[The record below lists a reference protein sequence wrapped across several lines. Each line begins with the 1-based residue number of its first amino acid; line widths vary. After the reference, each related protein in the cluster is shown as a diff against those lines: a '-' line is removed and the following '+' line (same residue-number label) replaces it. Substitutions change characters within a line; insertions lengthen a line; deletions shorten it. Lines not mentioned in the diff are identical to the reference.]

1 MKKIGLILLLAF
13 ALLIPVRGGART
25 FALVVGVSQY
35 DNAEANLLQTAKDAK
50 AFRDVLLTQTK
61 DVSILTSKYANHA
74 NILEKLSAI
83 CNRAGKGD
91 RIIFYFS
98 GHGSDGCLITSD
110 LKALT
115 YDNLVEVLSNT
126 KASEVICFIDA
137 CHAGSVAQTAARNG
151 GKLSARDGQAFLVSS
166 RSNETSREAAWIG
179 QGYFTQAL
187 LKGIRGKS
195 DYNDDK
201 KVTLLELFK
210 YIHSDVR
217 RRSDKEQNPVMV
229 APKQMLETVVA
240 EWE

>member
-1 MKKIGLILLLAF
+1 MKKIFFFLLLALV
-13 ALLIPVRGGART
+13 ALMPQSGMART
-25 FALVVGVSQY
+25 YALVVGVSQY
-35 DNAEANLLQTAKDAK
+35 DDADANLLQTAKDAK

-61 DVSILTSKYANHA
+61 DVSILTSKYANLS
-74 NILEKLSAI
+74 NILEKLRAI
-83 CNRAGKGD
+83 CNRADKGD

-98 GHGSDGCLITSD
+98 GHGGDGCLVTSD
-110 LKALT
+110 LKGLT
-115 YDNLVEVLSNT
+115 YDKLVETLSDT

-137 CHAGSVAQTAARNG
+137 CHAGSVVSAATGG
-151 GKLSARDGQAFLVSS
+151 GKLAARDGQAFLVSS

-195 DYNDDK
+195 DYNEDK

-217 RRSDKEQNPVMV
+217 RRSDKQQNPVMV
-229 APKQMLETVVA
+229 APKQMFDTVVA
-240 EWE
+240 EW